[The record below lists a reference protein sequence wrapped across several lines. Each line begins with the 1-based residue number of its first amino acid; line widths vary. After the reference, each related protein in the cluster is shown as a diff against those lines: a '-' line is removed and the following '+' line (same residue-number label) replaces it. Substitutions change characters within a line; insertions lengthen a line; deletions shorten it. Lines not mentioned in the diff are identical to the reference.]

1 MPRLDRRQAE
11 DLIDSVEAWELN
23 DDATRISRTFKFPK
37 FVEAQALATR
47 IADLAESQFH
57 HPEITFGWG
66 YCRVEFQT
74 RKIRGLHEN
83 DFIMAAKVNEFDKGA
98 MGTEQGEDRAKYP
111 AHGLVPKPHNFGTP

>member
-1 MPRLDRRQAE
+1 MTDQTTLATKTCVPCKGGVPRLDRRQAE

-74 RKIRGLHEN
+74 RKVRGLHEN
-83 DFIMAAKVNEFDKGA
+83 DFIMAAKVNELDKGA
-98 MGTEQGEDRAKYP
+98 MGTEQGED
-111 AHGLVPKPHNFGTP
+111 